1 MRAAKKK
8 EESKR
13 EPVAAVPEVSAELD
27 AKQEKALAAVLTHAT
42 LKKAAEDAGCSVTTL
57 WRYMQEPAFAKRL
70 REARRELVSHATI
83 RLQNAVG
90 DSVRVLHEIVNDTQA
105 PAAVRVTAAVAV
117 YKQAVQVVET
127 DALEARVEQLE
138 EWIKLKLEQDE
149 LKKAAVDDGEE
160 EE

>member
-8 EESKR
+8 EVPKED
-13 EPVAAVPEVSAELD
+13 AAAASAADLD
-27 AKQEKALAAVLTHAT
+27 GKQEKALAAVLTHAT
-42 LKKAAEDAGCSVTTL
+42 LKEAAEDAGCSVTTL

-90 DSVRVLHEIVNDTQA
+90 DSVRVLHEIVNDATA

-127 DALEARVEQLE
+127 DALEARVEALE
-138 EWIKLKLEQDE
+138 EWIAHKLEQE
-149 LKKAAVDDGEE
+149 KLQKAAAAEGEE
-160 EE
+160 D

>member
-8 EESKR
+8 E
-13 EPVAAVPEVSAELD
+13 AAARAAEVPADSLD
-27 AKQEKALAAVLTHAT
+27 DKQERALAAVLTHAT
-42 LKKAAEDAGCSVTTL
+42 LKEAAEDAGCSVTTL

-90 DSVRVLHEIVNDTQA
+90 DSVRVLHEIVNDSTA

-127 DALEARVEQLE
+127 DALEARVEALE
-138 EWIKLKLEQDE
+138 EWIKLKLEQDA
-149 LKKAAVDDGEE
+149 LKKAAADEGEGDD
-160 EE
+160 